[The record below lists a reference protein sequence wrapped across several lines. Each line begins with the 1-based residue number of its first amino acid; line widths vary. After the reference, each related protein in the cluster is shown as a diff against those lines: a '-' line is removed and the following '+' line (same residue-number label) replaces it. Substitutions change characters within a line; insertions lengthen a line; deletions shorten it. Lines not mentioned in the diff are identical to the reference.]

1 MKEKISDLIAGD
13 ECPHVLY
20 AYQDREC
27 YLNNAITYTLD
38 GIDMGETVL
47 LIENERL

>member
-1 MKEKISDLIAGD
+1 MKEKISDLIAWD

-38 GIDMGETVL
+38 GIDMGGTVL
-47 LIENERL
+47 LIENEML